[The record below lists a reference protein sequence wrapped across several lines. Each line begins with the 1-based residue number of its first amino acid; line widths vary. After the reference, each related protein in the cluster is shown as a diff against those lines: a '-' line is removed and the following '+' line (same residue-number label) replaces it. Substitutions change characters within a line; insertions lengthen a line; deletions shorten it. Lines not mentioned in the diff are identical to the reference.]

1 MSLPYAL
8 MVFTGAGIGGLLRW
22 LVGIAAGRWFGMS
35 FPWGT
40 MIVNVSGSFVMGVLA
55 ALLLF
60 RAGAAEWQGAR
71 LFLLTG
77 VLGGYTTFSSYALDV
92 ATLWEQGSVSTA
104 ALYGLGSV
112 VLAVAGLVAGL
123 ALVRSLA

>member
-1 MSLPYAL
+1 MSAAYAL
-8 MVFTGAGIGGLLRW
+8 TVFAGAGLGGVLRW
-22 LVGIAAGRWFGMS
+22 LVGIVAARWLGTS

-40 MIVNVSGSFVMGVLA
+40 MFVNVSGSFVMGGLA

-77 VLGGYTTFSSYALDV
+77 VLGGYTTFSSYALDIAV
-92 ATLWEQGSVSTA
+92 LWEQGDFSA
-104 ALYGLGSV
+104 AAIYGLGSV
-112 VLAVAGLVAGL
+112 VLSVAGLAAGL